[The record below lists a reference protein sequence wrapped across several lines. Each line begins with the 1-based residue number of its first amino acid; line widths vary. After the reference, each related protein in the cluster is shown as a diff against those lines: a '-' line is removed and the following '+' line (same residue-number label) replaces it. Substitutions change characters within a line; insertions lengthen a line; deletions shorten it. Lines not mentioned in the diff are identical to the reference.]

1 MKELILFLVKIVG
14 VVLGGMTLL
23 AISAVWGIYVFRRLA
38 DWLEL

>member
-14 VVLGGMTLL
+14 AVLGGMTLL
-23 AISAVWGIYVFRRLA
+23 AISAVWGIYVFALLE